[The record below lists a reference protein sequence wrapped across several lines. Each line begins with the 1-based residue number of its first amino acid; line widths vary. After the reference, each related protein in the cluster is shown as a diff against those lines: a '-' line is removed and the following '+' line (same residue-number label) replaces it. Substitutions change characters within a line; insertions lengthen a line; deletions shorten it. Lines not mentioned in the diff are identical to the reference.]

1 MKATPRQHFTI
12 YKLTGWDTRNSE
24 MTNGQAS
31 FVIHNSIA
39 KKFSKVVPVLS
50 NTPGTINRQNR
61 TFDSTSKSTTKRTTK
76 SQSDIWKELH
86 DKAHEAGL
94 KAVKDCTPVPM
105 TVGSPTTVLGNDIDY
120 SKKTYFVEG
129 GVCGFAWIK
138 IAEGRSS
145 FAKWA
150 KTNLRAHKSYSG
162 GVDIWV
168 GDFGQSMQRKEA
180 YAYAYADVLQDAG
193 VKAYGQSRMD

>member
-1 MKATPRQHFTI
+1 MKATSRQHFTI
-12 YKLTGWDTRNSE
+12 YKLTGWDTRDSE

-31 FVIHNSIA
+31 FVIQNSIA
-39 KKFSKVVPVLS
+39 KNFSKVVPVLS
-50 NTPGTINRQNR
+50 STPGAFDRQNR
-61 TFDSTSKSTTKRTTK
+61 NFDSKTSTVKKVTTK
-76 SQSDIWKELH
+76 SQSDIWQELH

-150 KTNLRAHKSYSG
+150 KANLRAHASYRG

-180 YAYAYADVLQDAG
+180 YAYAYASVLQDAG
-193 VKAYGQSRMD
+193 VKAYAQSRMD